1 MPPVYTYAGRQLQMV
16 VLRYRDD
23 REFLRKSLG
32 LIIFLLCLHV
42 FILALMLR
50 AQLKRPKVT
59 VQYIQSVRISRMYH
73 EINVYA
79 EKLMLGSKT
88 QQPQYD
94 VTLDQFFSPTRRC
107 VARALA

>member
-1 MPPVYTYAGRQLQMV
+1 MV